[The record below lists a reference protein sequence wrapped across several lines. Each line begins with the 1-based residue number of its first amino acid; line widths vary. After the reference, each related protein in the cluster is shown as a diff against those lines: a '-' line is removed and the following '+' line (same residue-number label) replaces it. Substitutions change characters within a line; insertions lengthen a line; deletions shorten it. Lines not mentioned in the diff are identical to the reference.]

1 MSQRSKV
8 SLIALWR
15 YSLNVIVFV
24 FVFAFVF
31 VVVFLLVRSCFF
43 MTPISFARF
52 WFGLEGF
59 ESNTRT
65 KQSVIDDQGRPRAA
79 RAAKNYK
86 YSHFKKSQLFSDII
100 MFYFLSLPNP
110 TSSHQLQIMAA
121 TNMECNNNIG
131 KQIRWKN
138 VRKCVFWQLSN
149 IQFIETDLHF

>member
-1 MSQRSKV
+1 MTKWSKV
-8 SLIALWR
+8 WKPQSITIEAHYTWVLKPHKTSEKNHILFRTIWCIFHLLSLPTWKIW
-15 YSLNVIVFV
+15 N
-24 FVFAFVF
+24 
-31 VVVFLLVRSCFF
+31 
-43 MTPISFARF
+43 
-52 WFGLEGF
+52 
-59 ESNTRT
+59 
-65 KQSVIDDQGRPRAA
+65 
-79 RAAKNYK
+79 KNYK

-138 VRKCVFWQLSN
+138 VRICVFWQLSN